1 MIFFANDPVI
11 VNACHMDLILFQAIM
26 RDELCN
32 QISKHLPKRKFSAL
46 CLRLRCVVTHVDEK
60 ETEAFSYRS
69 SNLFDAGRRRHL
81 IKHFFHSEFIITLQ
95 YHFHLNRYHCT
106 RVKHYLKKDNI
117 KIILLSVK
125 FENLI
130 PD

>member
-11 VNACHMDLILFQAIM
+11 VNACHMDLILFPATM

-46 CLRLRCVVTHVDEK
+46 CLRLGCVVTHVDEK

-69 SNLFDAGRRRHL
+69 SNLF
-81 IKHFFHSEFIITLQ
+81 HSEFIITLQ

-106 RVKHYLKKDNI
+106 SVKHYLKKDNI

-130 PD
+130 SD